1 MKEKL
6 KTVGV
11 FQNTVVEDST
21 LVESSYEED
30 KVVVGSSGEFFLYY
44 VAVHA
49 KLKELSPSE
58 AVLFTYCC
66 MECDRNNW
74 INLSKDLR
82 EICSKESGL
91 AIQTIKNSLAVLVKK
106 DLLLKKSERGGN
118 YMVNPRYLTKQG
130 TKARKKLLKFVLEE
144 ELEKN
149 GK

>member
-11 FQNTVVEDST
+11 AHTAIIEEGKLVEDT
-21 LVESSYEED
+21 YQED
-30 KVVVGSSGEFFLYY
+30 KIIVGDSGEFFLYY

-82 EICSKESGL
+82 EICAKESGL

-106 DLLLKKSERGGN
+106 DLLLKKSERGGT

-130 TKARKKLLKFVLEE
+130 TKARKKMLKFVIEE
-144 ELEKN
+144 KLEKD
-149 GK
+149 GQ